1 MYVQGASLK
10 TVAALLV
17 RLSNSPISMAGTS
30 GPAGVARMDFKGVA
44 WVWLVSWSALAVVS
58 TFVIWAK
65 SGLPPSQMYPAGGL
79 YALPLSGVPVVGAL
93 IGLLVRHRSPDRG
106 RGLAIWIAMACTV
119 WIMLTSIPMTR
130 ARLMGDVFTES
141 AKIDLG
147 LFTGFGG
154 TACVIWIIN
163 AFLYFAEPRIGP
175 KRAAVGVSCAVAIIS
190 AVSLVTVITSNTFT
204 SATMV
209 GAIIVCGFLLGQLT
223 LLAILLTLAAIRWV
237 RAGYAVDRGD
247 SASASTDPR

>member
-1 MYVQGASLK
+1 VYVQGASLK

-58 TFVIWAK
+58 TLVIWAA
-65 SGLPPSQMYPAGGL
+65 SGLPPSQMFPTGGL

-93 IGLLVRHRSPDRG
+93 IGLLVRHRAPDRG
-106 RGLAIWIAMACTV
+106 RWLAIWIAMACTV

-141 AKIDLG
+141 AKTDLG

-175 KRAAVGVSCAVAIIS
+175 KRAAVGAACAVAV
-190 AVSLVTVITSNTFT
+190 VSGVSIVMVITSQYFV
-204 SATMV
+204 SAVHV
-209 GAIIVCGFLLGQLT
+209 GALILAGFLFGQLA

-237 RAGYAVDRGD
+237 RAGYAVDRSD
-247 SASASTDPR
+247 RASAGPGSG